1 MQVTLLQY
9 YGDKAYSF
17 GGNCP
22 GAPHAIRPGKLVFL
36 KDRLSGALFL
46 ADTGATGALR
56 PLLPLLC
63 SPEGFNHIFT
73 IVDHSS
79 RGLEATPLASTG
91 TEIISAAFNSSLVAR
106 ALGWDGPSHI
116 RLRPSILL
124 GPLVGTVAAL
134 GHLSPPHHHVSPAG
148 QRDGL
153 EGPPPAQKRLVG
165 PHRRRRLGVT
175 PPLGAVSS
183 TSGPQS
189 GFQPFCC

>member
-79 RGLEATPLASTG
+79 RGLEATPLASTD

-106 ALGWDGPSHI
+106 LGGTDHLTFDCGPQFCSALWSE
-116 RLRPSILL
+116 
-124 GPLVGTVAAL
+124 
-134 GHLSPPHHHVSPAG
+134 LSQLWG
-148 QRDGL
+148 DGL

-175 PPLGAVSS
+175 PPLGAVRS

>member
-79 RGLEATPLASTG
+79 RGLEATPLASTD

-106 ALGWDGPSHI
+106 LG
-116 RLRPSILL
+116 
-124 GPLVGTVAAL
+124 GTD
-134 GHLSPPHHHVSPAG
+134 HLTF
-148 QRDGL
+148 DC
-153 EGPPPAQKRLVG
+153 
-165 PHRRRRLGVT
+165 
-175 PPLGAVSS
+175 
-183 TSGPQS
+183 GPQ
-189 GFQPFCC
+189 FCTALWSELWQLWGIYHRLTTTYHPQANVMV